1 MPTPTYNNRKNREET
16 TSGKQKADGRLVT
29 EKSEERYMV
38 QNTQEER
45 LKLRKG
51 GRWLIQVG
59 SSHIMES

>member
-16 TSGKQKADGRLVT
+16 ISGKQKADGRLVT

-51 GRWLIQVG
+51 GR
-59 SSHIMES
+59 